1 MIEYIKDLIEKIKN
15 GMLKEMYIEGKWI
28 AKYIYK
34 YKWGV
39 VFYIFLGILGTI
51 LGLISSVFS
60 KNLIDA
66 VTGHDSENIGVII
79 ATIIGMGLGS
89 IILEAVTG
97 RISAKINIKVGN
109 EIRADI
115 YDKIINTDWESM
127 SSFHSGDLLTRLTG
141 DATTVADSVLGW
153 IPNLITKLVQ
163 FICIFAV
170 IMYYD
175 PTMAVLSLL
184 SAPITILVSKSL
196 MLKMRKFNK
205 ASREIS
211 SEMMAFNEETFQ
223 NLQSIKAFNL
233 INVFSNRLRG
243 VQEKAKK
250 VGLEYNKFSIYTYCF
265 MSVVGMVVYYSCFGW
280 GVYRLWTG
288 HITYGTMTLFLQL
301 SSKLSSSFSDLINVV
316 PSAIGATTAAGRIM
330 EVVELPRENI
340 KDDSIVDTMCT
351 NLDDN
356 GISVKVEDGYFKYL
370 NSEKVVLDNANIEAN
385 PSEIIALVG
394 PSGEGK
400 STMMRILLGLT
411 NLKSGKATLKDESGL
426 NCHISASSRKLMA
439 YVPQEKT
446 MFSGT
451 IAENMRMVKADA
463 TDEEIIN
470 ALKDACAYDFVEK
483 LPEGIYSSIGER
495 GLGFSEGQ
503 NQRLSIARA
512 LLRNSPIL
520 LLDEATSA
528 LDVDTERR
536 VLKNI
541 MESNKKRTCIV
552 TTHRPSVL
560 NMCDRVYRIS
570 DSRVNLVEQSEV
582 DMMVVDFLV

>member
-1 MIEYIKDLIEKIKN
+1 MIEYIKDLIEKIKK

-265 MSVVGMVVYYSCFGW
+265 MSVVGMIVYYSCFGW

-451 IAENMRMVKADA
+451 IAENMRMVKIDA
-463 TDEEIIN
+463 TDEEIVN

-541 MESNKKRTCIV
+541 MESNSKRTCIV

-560 NMCDRVYRIS
+560 NMCDRVYRICQS
-570 DSRVNLVEQSEV
+570 QVNLVEQSEV
-582 DMMVVDFLV
+582 EKMAVDF

>member
-1 MIEYIKDLIEKIKN
+1 
-15 GMLKEMYIEGKWI
+15 
-28 AKYIYK
+28 
-34 YKWGV
+34 
-39 VFYIFLGILGTI
+39 
-51 LGLISSVFS
+51 
-60 KNLIDA
+60 
-66 VTGHDSENIGVII
+66 
-79 ATIIGMGLGS
+79 
-89 IILEAVTG
+89 
-97 RISAKINIKVGN
+97 
-109 EIRADI
+109 
-115 YDKIINTDWESM
+115 
-127 SSFHSGDLLTRLTG
+127 
-141 DATTVADSVLGW
+141 
-153 IPNLITKLVQ
+153 
-163 FICIFAV
+163 
-170 IMYYD
+170 
-175 PTMAVLSLL
+175 
-184 SAPITILVSKSL
+184 
-196 MLKMRKFNK
+196 
-205 ASREIS
+205 
-211 SEMMAFNEETFQ
+211 MMAFNEETFQ

-265 MSVVGMVVYYSCFGW
+265 MSVVGMIVYYSCFGW

-340 KDDSIVDTMCT
+340 KDDSIVDTMCN

-411 NLKSGKATLKDESGL
+411 NLKRGKATLKDESGL

-582 DMMVVDFLV
+582 DMMVVDF

>member
-15 GMLKEMYIEGKWI
+15 GMLKEMYVEAKWI
-28 AKYIYK
+28 SKYIYK

-265 MSVVGMVVYYSCFGW
+265 MSVVGMIVYYSCFGW

-340 KDDSIVDTMCT
+340 KDDSIVDTMCS

-411 NLKSGKATLKDESGL
+411 NLKSGKATLEDENGL

-451 IAENMRMVKADA
+451 IAENMRMVKIDA

-560 NMCDRVYRIS
+560 NMCDRVYRICQS
-570 DSRVNLVEQSEV
+570 QVNLVEQSEV
-582 DMMVVDFLV
+582 DMMVVDF

>member
-265 MSVVGMVVYYSCFGW
+265 MSVVGMIVYYSCFGW

-451 IAENMRMVKADA
+451 IAENMRMVKSDA

-560 NMCDRVYRIS
+560 NMCDRVYRICQS
-570 DSRVNLVEQSEV
+570 KVNLVEQSEV
-582 DMMVVDFLV
+582 DMMVVDF

>member
-265 MSVVGMVVYYSCFGW
+265 MSVVGMIVYYSCFGW

-356 GISVKVEDGYFKYL
+356 GISVRVEDGYFKYL

-411 NLKSGKATLKDESGL
+411 NLKRGKATLKDESGL

-560 NMCDRVYRIS
+560 NMCDRVYRICQRKV
-570 DSRVNLVEQSEV
+570 DLVEQSEV
-582 DMMVVDFLV
+582 EKMAVDF

>member
-265 MSVVGMVVYYSCFGW
+265 MSVVGMIVYYSCFGW

-340 KDDSIVDTMCT
+340 KDDSIVDTMCN

-426 NCHISASSRKLMA
+426 NCNISASSRKLMA

-451 IAENMRMVKADA
+451 IAENMRMVKIDA

-560 NMCDRVYRIS
+560 NMCDRVYRICQS
-570 DSRVNLVEQSEV
+570 KVNLVEQSEV
-582 DMMVVDFLV
+582 DMMVVDF

>member
-127 SSFHSGDLLTRLTG
+127 SSFHSGDLLARLTG

-265 MSVVGMVVYYSCFGW
+265 MSVVGMIVYYSCFGW

-411 NLKSGKATLKDESGL
+411 NLKSGKATLKDENGL

-451 IAENMRMVKADA
+451 IAENMRMVKIDA
-463 TDEEIIN
+463 TDEEIVN

-560 NMCDRVYRIS
+560 NMCDRVYRICQS
-570 DSRVNLVEQSEV
+570 QVNLVEQGEV
-582 DMMVVDFLV
+582 EKMAVDF

>member
-51 LGLISSVFS
+51 LGIISSVFS

-265 MSVVGMVVYYSCFGW
+265 MSVVGMIVYYSCFGW

-340 KDDSIVDTMCT
+340 KDDSIVDTMCN

-426 NCHISASSRKLMA
+426 NCNISASSRKLMA

-451 IAENMRMVKADA
+451 IAENMRMVKIDA

-560 NMCDRVYRIS
+560 NMCDRVYRICQS
-570 DSRVNLVEQSEV
+570 KVNLVEQSEV
-582 DMMVVDFLV
+582 DMMVVDF